1 MPFRPFPGL
10 VCVLRKARYI
20 PKLLQ
25 LVAPRIDYSK
35 DLHTVSAGIDPKVD
49 QKVPAQKPS
58 DALRMPRFFFD
69 QRCTLRQNMER
80 CHCLFKG
87 REKGGCGVRLQQ
99 LVGDVMHDGA
109 ELLFRLRSKLDKIFF
124 HGLNLRAEPGEGF
137 VQRRRLAALG
147 LVEAGLHHGVKFA
160 AGHGVAGGKFCG

>member
-1 MPFRPFPGL
+1 
-10 VCVLRKARYI
+10 
-20 PKLLQ
+20 
-25 LVAPRIDYSK
+25 
-35 DLHTVSAGIDPKVD
+35 
-49 QKVPAQKPS
+49 
-58 DALRMPRFFFD
+58 MPRFFFD
-69 QRCTLRQNMER
+69 QRYTLRQNMER

-137 VQRRRLAALG
+137 VQR
-147 LVEAGLHHGVKFA
+147 
-160 AGHGVAGGKFCG
+160 

>member
-20 PKLLQ
+20 PKLFQ

-49 QKVPAQKPS
+49 QKVPAQKLS

-80 CHCLFKG
+80 CHGLFQ
-87 REKGGCGVRLQQ
+87 CGQECICGFGFQKFMCDMV
-99 LVGDVMHDGA
+99 DDGA

-137 VQRRRLAALG
+137 VQR
-147 LVEAGLHHGVKFA
+147 
-160 AGHGVAGGKFCG
+160 